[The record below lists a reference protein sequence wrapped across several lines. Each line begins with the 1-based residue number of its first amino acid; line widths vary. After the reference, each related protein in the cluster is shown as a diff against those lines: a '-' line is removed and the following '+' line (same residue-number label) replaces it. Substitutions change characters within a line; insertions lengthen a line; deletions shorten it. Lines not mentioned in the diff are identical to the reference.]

1 MINANKKIQKLI
13 KQNIVHIVHKSS
25 ISISQETYLVGGAV
39 RDHLIDRK
47 RKNRD
52 LDFVTLGCEMTLAN
66 EIKNKINKNFKNQQ
80 IQELWYRAY

>member
-13 KQNIVHIVHKSS
+13 NQKIVDIVHRSS

-39 RDHLIDRK
+39 RDHLINRN
-47 RKNRD
+47 RKNSD

-66 EIKNKINKNFKNQQ
+66 EIKNKLNKNLKKYLLNKSC
-80 IQELWYRAY
+80 LLK

>member
-1 MINANKKIQKLI
+1 MINVNKKIRKLI
-13 KQNIVHIVHKSS
+13 KQKVVDIVHRSS

-47 RKNRD
+47 RENSD

-66 EIKNKINKNFKNQQ
+66 EIKSKMGFLILN
-80 IQELWYRAY
+80 

>member
-13 KQNIVHIVHKSS
+13 NQKVVDIVHRSS

-39 RDHLIDRK
+39 RDQLINRNRK
-47 RKNRD
+47 HSD

-66 EIKNKINKNFKNQQ
+66 EIKNKLNKNLK
-80 IQELWYRAY
+80 ISMIGLVY